1 MSTALKV
8 AIVGSGWGVRV
19 QLPTFEKAGWKV
31 GAIWVRSEDKVAEL
45 RKTIDAARVP
55 LVTHDYDAILDDSS
69 IDLISI
75 VTPPGAHK
83 EMASRALQ
91 KRKHVLCDKPTA
103 LSADEALQMARV
115 AREHPSQLS
124 LIDHELRFLSKYQ
137 RIREML
143 STGKLGQLRHI
154 EVSVQYRPQPNQ
166 TWNWWQDKTQ
176 GGGLLG
182 AIGSH
187 YVDLISFI
195 TGSRIASTTGMVET
209 LFPTLPDAKTGE
221 PRACTADH
229 YSSFQFRL
237 ESGVFGVI
245 HLTLAPH
252 QAPNHK
258 VTFVG
263 SEATAVMEQLELTV
277 TNAAG
282 VVEKG
287 AEPFAPEPVQQHVW
301 AIGTYHYGE
310 HLHKIVSS
318 LKEQAAAAVANSAN
332 SLIPTAATFE
342 DGLYTQTVLDAVRK
356 STETKAWEQVK
367 VPK

>member
-1 MSTALKV
+1 
-8 AIVGSGWGVRV
+8 
-19 QLPTFEKAGWKV
+19 
-31 GAIWVRSEDKVAEL
+31 
-45 RKTIDAARVP
+45 VP

-83 EMASRALQ
+83 DMASRALQ

-103 LSADEALQMARV
+103 LTADEALQMAHL
-115 AREHPSQLS
+115 ARQHPSQLS
-124 LIDHELRFLSKYQ
+124 LIDHELRFLSNYQ
-137 RIREML
+137 RIQDLL

-195 TGSRIASTTGMVET
+195 TQSRVVSTIGMVET

-221 PRACTADH
+221 PRVCTADH

-237 ESGVFGVI
+237 ASGVFGVI

-258 VTFVG
+258 VSFIG
-263 SEATAVMEQLELTV
+263 SDATAVMEQLELTV

-282 VVEKG
+282 VVEKST
-287 AEPFAPEPVQQHVW
+287 EPVAPEPVQPHVW
-301 AIGTYHYGE
+301 AIGTYHYGMQ
-310 HLHKIVSS
+310 LHKVVSA
-318 LKEQAAAAVANSAN
+318 LKEQAAANVVKDSAN

-342 DGLYTQTVLDAVRK
+342 DGLYTQTVLDAVR
-356 STETKAWEQVK
+356 
-367 VPK
+367 